1 MCDWEGSVVIN
12 APHEIPEDL
21 LVAFKEELRRL
32 FNELLIVRPVDFAPT
47 AHIQH
52 VNEMYVTLSSIT
64 YEEALKLISRP
75 QQLRGSQ
82 LLKAATQTDAES
94 KHSQELDNLHTLLSS
109 HQGAQAR
116 SAILFGSAG
125 SGKSLTTLKI
135 LSEWNSRTSSSP
147 FKQFD
152 TIIYINGRERSRLR
166 AKNVADLWQLQQI
179 GFNVKQEL
187 FILNHFSH
195 HSNKVLFL
203 IDGWDEGGDGL
214 LEENTTLNKS

>member
-1 MCDWEGSVVIN
+1 MCSLFCFFADSLCDREGGVVIN

-94 KHSQELDNLHTLLSS
+94 KHSQELDNLHTLLSY
-109 HQGAQAR
+109 HEDTQAR

-125 SGKSLTTLKI
+125 SRKSLTTFEI
-135 LSEWNSRTSSSP
+135 LSDWKSKTTTSP

-152 TIIYINGRERSRLR
+152 AIFFITGRGRLRLR
-166 AKNVADLWQLQQI
+166 AKNVPDLWRY
-179 GFNVKQEL
+179 
-187 FILNHFSH
+187 
-195 HSNKVLFL
+195 
-203 IDGWDEGGDGL
+203 
-214 LEENTTLNKS
+214 